1 MIARTHDVGAVAL
14 LLTTAV
20 WLELGPVP
28 MATIVACLI
37 ANQIGALLPD
47 IDQASNQL
55 WELLPA
61 DRIFSKFLNKLFG
74 SHRTLSH
81 SFLGLII
88 IYKIS
93 EWLIFKLINPS
104 FVNPGLV
111 FGSLMIGYVSHLF
124 LDLFTEEGLPLLFP
138 IKWRF
143 GIPPIK
149 KLRIKS
155 GKWVEKY
162 IIFPL
167 ILVYIIWFIAKN
179 WKGLGF

>member
-20 WLELGPVP
+20 WLELGPLP
-28 MATIVACLI
+28 TATIIACLI

-61 DRIFSKFLNKLFG
+61 NKFFSKFLHKFFG

-81 SFLGLII
+81 SILGVII
-88 IYKIS
+88 IYKVS

-111 FGSLMIGYVSHLF
+111 FWALIIGYVSHLL
-124 LDLFTEEGLPLLFP
+124 LDLMTEEGLPLLFP
-138 IKWRF
+138 IKWKF

-155 GKWVEKY
+155 GKWVEKF

-167 ILVYIIWFIAKN
+167 ILVYIVWFVAKN
-179 WKGLGF
+179 WIDLGL

>member
-20 WLELGPVP
+20 WLELEQLPT
-28 MATIVACLI
+28 ATIIVCLI
-37 ANQIGALLPD
+37 AKQLGALLPD

-81 SFLGLII
+81 SILGVLITYQISLWLLPKLFNKEFINPIIVFWALII
-88 IYKIS
+88 
-93 EWLIFKLINPS
+93 
-104 FVNPGLV
+104 
-111 FGSLMIGYVSHLF
+111 GYISHLF
-124 LDLFTEEGLPLLFP
+124 LDMLTEEGIPLLFP
-138 IKWRF
+138 IKWKF
-143 GIPPIK
+143 GLPPIK
-149 KLRIKS
+149 SLRIKS
-155 GKWVEKY
+155 GKWVEKF

-167 ILVYIIWFIAKN
+167 ILVYIVWLLAKN
-179 WKGLGF
+179 WYDLNL

>member
-14 LLTTAV
+14 LLTTTV
-20 WLELGPVP
+20 WLELGTVP
-28 MATIVACLI
+28 TATIIACLI

-55 WELLPA
+55 WELMPA

-81 SFLGLII
+81 SILGLVI

-104 FVNPGLV
+104 FVNSGLV
-111 FGSLMIGYVSHLF
+111 FWALMIGYVSHLF
-124 LDLFTEEGLPLLFP
+124 LDLLTEEGLPLLFP
-138 IKWRF
+138 IKWKF

-149 KLRIKS
+149 KMRIKS
-155 GKWVEKY
+155 GKWGEKY
-162 IIFPL
+162 IVFPL
-167 ILVYIIWFIAKN
+167 ILFYIIWFTITH
-179 WKGLGF
+179 WPIFI

>member
-14 LLTTAV
+14 LLTTTV
-20 WLELGPVP
+20 WLKLGTVP
-28 MATIVACLI
+28 TATIIACLI

-55 WELLPA
+55 WELMPA

-81 SFLGLII
+81 SILGLVI

-104 FVNPGLV
+104 FVNSGLV
-111 FGSLMIGYVSHLF
+111 FWALMIGYVSHLF
-124 LDLFTEEGLPLLFP
+124 LDLLTEEGLPLLFP
-138 IKWRF
+138 IKWKF

-149 KLRIKS
+149 KMRIKS
-155 GKWVEKY
+155 GKWGEKY
-162 IIFPL
+162 IVFPL
-167 ILVYIIWFIAKN
+167 ILFYIIWFTITH
-179 WKGLGF
+179 WPIFI